1 MISYLTGTIYAKD
14 HSAITLL
21 TSGGVGYDI
30 TLTGVHASELSTGQK
45 IALHT
50 HMKVSENAMDLYV
63 FRTKEE
69 KSFFSLLLSVSGVGP
84 KSAMNILAIGSIH
97 DIEDAILRADAK
109 YLSAVQGIGKKTA
122 ERMVVELKSKM
133 QKRSSS
139 GEVRQT
145 AGGNI
150 LEEVIDGLVSMG
162 YSKEDARAAALTCDA
177 DGKSTEQLL
186 RDALQTLSK

>member
-1 MISYLTGTIYAKD
+1 MISYLTGTIYAKE
-14 HSAITLL
+14 HSAIILL

-30 TLTGVHASELSTGQK
+30 TLTGVHASELSVGQTVEFY
-45 IALHT
+45 T
-50 HMKVSENAMDLYV
+50 HMKVSENAMDLYG

-69 KSFFSLLLSVSGVGP
+69 KSFFSILLSVSGVGP

-122 ERMVVELKSKM
+122 ERMVVELKSKL
-133 QKRSSS
+133 QKRTGSSDA
-139 GEVRQT
+139 RQT
-145 AGGNI
+145 VGGDV
-150 LEEVIDGLVSMG
+150 LEDVIDGLISMG
-162 YSKEDARAAALTCDA
+162 YAKDDARSAALACDA

-186 RDALQTLSK
+186 RDALQALSR

>member
-1 MISYLTGTIYAKD
+1 MISFLTGTVHAKA
-14 HSAITLL
+14 HNTITLL

-30 TLTGVHASELSTGQK
+30 TLTGVHAAELSLGK
-45 IALHT
+45 NIELHT
-50 HMKVSENAMDLYV
+50 HLKVSEQAMDLYG
-63 FRTKEE
+63 FRTTEE

-97 DIEDAILRADAK
+97 DIEDAIVRADAK

-122 ERMVVELKSKM
+122 ERMVVELKTKI
-133 QKRSSS
+133 QKSTGGAQARN
-139 GEVRQT
+139 T

-162 YSKEDARAAALTCDA
+162 YSKEDARAAALSCDA

-186 RDALQTLSK
+186 RDALQIVAK